1 MVFIETPVFTRKVQE
16 LLSDEA
22 YSAFQWYLA
31 LNPDAGDVIRDTGG
45 LRKVRWSVAGS
56 GKRGGVRVIYFHITA
71 QAQVRL
77 LLIYRK
83 GVKDDLT
90 AAEKKTLRTLIRTG
104 RRLP

>member
-1 MVFIETPVFTRKVQE
+1 MVFIETPVFTRQVQE

-56 GKRGGVRVIYFHITA
+56 GKRGGVRVIYFHIAA

-90 AAEKKTLRTLIRTG
+90 AAEKKTLRTLNQDW
-104 RRLP
+104 

>member
-1 MVFIETPVFTRKVQE
+1 MVFIETPVFTRQVQE

-56 GKRGGVRVIYFHITA
+56 GKRGGVRVIYFYVAA

-90 AAEKKTLRTLIRTG
+90 AAEKKTLRTLNQDW
-104 RRLP
+104 